1 MNALP
6 TATLAT
12 GSQRARLASTAA
24 CIALAGT
31 LLAACTNATPHSPEQ
46 NSKDRRT
53 TGTGPRATVRLV
65 PDRALGAT
73 ELSGASDVLRQRAA
87 DLGLTGVQVTPDANG
102 ITVSADGDS
111 ADPLSRL
118 ADPAQLVLRPVVAF
132 ALSGVTMPP
141 PARPSAQAGNGAT
154 AGATPSTTAAA
165 ASPAASPPSASPAP
179 VPAPG
184 DISGALPA
192 GTVPSELQQQ
202 FDALD
207 CRGAT
212 QRHDHQS
219 SPGRPAVACGRA
231 EEEHLWYKFALGP
244 AAVDGSDITTAEAA
258 FDNQRNAGWQVTL
271 TFNDRGAKTFAALT
285 GRLAAQQQPANQ
297 LAVVIDGT
305 VVSHPSVSQAI
316 TGGAVV
322 VSGSFSEQQART
334 LAAQLANAKL
344 PATFRASEV
353 DVPHS

>member
-6 TATLAT
+6 TATRAT
-12 GSQRARLASTAA
+12 GCRRARLASTAA
-24 CIALAGT
+24 CIALAAT
-31 LLAACTNATPHSPEQ
+31 LLAACTSATPDSPAQ

-65 PDRALGAT
+65 PDRVLGAT
-73 ELSGASDVLRQRAA
+73 ELSSASEVLRQRAA
-87 DLGLTGVQVTPDANG
+87 DLGLAGVQVTPDANG

-118 ADPAQLVLRPVVAF
+118 ADPAQLVLRPVVDF
-132 ALSGVTMPP
+132 APSGVTMPP
-141 PARPSAQAGNGAT
+141 PARPSAQAGNGTT
-154 AGATPSTTAAA
+154 AGATPSATAAA
-165 ASPAASPPSASPAP
+165 SS
-179 VPAPG
+179 
-184 DISGALPA
+184 PA
-192 GTVPSELQQQ
+192 GTVLSELQQQ
-202 FDALD
+202 FAALD
-207 CRGAT
+207 CSSAA

-219 SPGRPAVACGRA
+219 SPSRPAVACGRE

-244 AAVDGSDITTAEAA
+244 AAVNGSDITKAEAS
-258 FDNQRNAGWQVTL
+258 FDDQRNAGWQVTL
-271 TFNDRGAKTFAALT
+271 TFNDRGAKTFAELT
-285 GRLAAQQQPANQ
+285 GRLAAQQHPANQ

-344 PATFRASEV
+344 PATFRVSEV